1 MSGGARGAG
10 GEREDQYYRELLA
23 RVDSAIVETREAGA
37 GGGTLGQA
45 QDCARGCLV
54 RCASGLLVAM
64 AVTAECLSSVRH
76 AAAAALGRDTASVGG
91 AAWSA
96 PARAPQ
102 RGPAPPAPAPAPGPG
117 PGPVRGADGGY
128 EL

>member
-10 GEREDQYYRELLA
+10 SEREDQYYRELLA

-37 GGGTLGQA
+37 GGGALGAA
-45 QDCARGCLV
+45 QDCARGCLA
-54 RCASGLLVAM
+54 RCASGAVLAT

-76 AAAAALGRDTASVGG
+76 AAAAAMSRDTASVAGGG
-91 AAWSA
+91 AARPA
-96 PARAPQ
+96 PSRAPQ
-102 RGPAPPAPAPAPGPG
+102 RGPAPPAAGLG
-117 PGPVRGADGGY
+117 GGADGGY